1 MKRES
6 LLRYSRQ
13 IMLPDFGEEGQNK
26 LRQSRV
32 LVAGLGGLGSPAALY
47 LAAAGVGCLV
57 LADDDRTELGN
68 LQRQILHGTPDLGEL
83 KTASARRRLE
93 DLNPE
98 VEIVTEERRL
108 AGAFLEEHVAR
119 ADLVL
124 DASDNFATR
133 FAINRAC
140 HSHRKPLVSGAAIR
154 AEGQVAVFDHRQGG
168 GPCYRCL
175 YDDGVGNHGLNC
187 AESGVLAPI
196 TGIIGTVQ
204 ALEAIKI
211 LSGYGE
217 SLHGRLLVLD
227 GAAMRWRDLR
237 LPPDP
242 ACPVCSHRL

>member
-13 IMLPDFGEEGQNK
+13 IMLPQFGEEGQEK
-26 LRQSRV
+26 LQRARV
-32 LVAGLGGLGSPAALY
+32 LVVGLGGLGCPAALY

-57 LADDDRTELGN
+57 LADDDRSELGN
-68 LQRQILHGTPDLGEL
+68 LQRQILHGTPDLGEM

-93 DLNPE
+93 NLNPE
-98 VEIVTEERRL
+98 VKLVTEERRL
-108 AGAFLEEHVAR
+108 AGDFLEEHVAQ

-140 HSHRKPLVSGAAIR
+140 RSHRKPLVSGAAIR
-154 AEGQVAVFDHRQGG
+154 AEGQVAVFDHRQGS

-175 YDDGVGNHGLNC
+175 YDDKVGNRGLNC

-204 ALEAIKI
+204 ALEALKL

-227 GAAMRWRDLR
+227 GAAMRWRELK

-242 ACPVCSHRL
+242 SCPVCSSSL